1 MERRVLHA
9 FGTPHQLVEQNRKW
23 RNATEEVTSVMKQ
36 RMNWLLHVARTRL
49 VLEVAKWWFSRG
61 VRLLPEHTRRVT
73 ANITAVI
80 LSPRF

>member
-36 RMNWLLHVARTRL
+36 KMNWLLHVACTRL
-49 VLEVAKWWFSRG
+49 VLEVAKWFSRG
-61 VRLLPEHTRRVT
+61 VRLFPEHTLVT